1 MSHVLFLSPPFVKG
15 FTRNARWAAKSR
27 GRVQRHPD
35 YLLTAAAL
43 VENSGHRVA
52 YIEGTALDIPE
63 EKILKQARDFAPDI
77 LVILATT
84 PSIYNDIEWAEKIRQ
99 DTGCL
104 TVLVGQQVSAEV
116 EDTFRIA
123 HGAVDVVVRGE
134 YDVQL
139 KEMADS
145 RSLPEIEGI
154 SYLENNEVIHNDK
167 APLVDVNEL
176 PFPAWHHIRPEW
188 YPAFGKRSPYLTLIS
203 GRGCNNRCTFCRDPQ
218 IMYGRKLRNR
228 DPKLVV
234 DEIEYDYRL
243 FPELA
248 EIMIETDTFTASAKH
263 VEGVCNE
270 ILKRNLNISI
280 STNARVD
287 CKPELFPLMKKAGFR
302 WLNVGFEFGT
312 DEQLKAVKKGTTI
325 EQSIRF
331 AKAAKK
337 AGLKVH
343 GCFMI
348 GAPGETRESAL
359 KTIEFAKSIPMDT
372 VQFTGI
378 TVYPGTEMY
387 EQARQEGYLITQD
400 WTDWLNPD
408 KEQITNLK
416 YDNLTTEEINELVD
430 KGLKE
435 FYLRPS
441 QFWRILQGIRTWGD
455 VKSKFY
461 GVLKFIDYTTGHQK
475 SSNSEPT

>member
-1 MSHVLFLSPPFVKG
+1 MSRVLFLSPPFVEG

-35 YLLTAAAL
+35 YLLTAAAV
-43 VENSGHRVA
+43 VEAGGHDVK
-52 YIEGTALDIPE
+52 YIEGTALNIPE
-63 EKILKQARDFAPDI
+63 DEIIAQAKDFAPDM

-84 PSIYNDIEWAEKIRQ
+84 PSIYNDIEWAGKIKEK
-99 DTGCL
+99 TGCL
-104 TVLVGQQVSAEV
+104 TVLVGQHVSAAV
-116 EDTFRIA
+116 ENSFEISN
-123 HGAVDVVVRGE
+123 GAVDVIARRE
-134 YDVQL
+134 YDYQL
-139 KEMADS
+139 KELADN
-145 RSLPEIEGI
+145 RPLTEIKGL
-154 SYLENNEVIHNDK
+154 SYLQNNEICHNPD
-167 APLVDVNEL
+167 APLIDVNEL
-176 PFPAWHHIRPEW
+176 PFPAWHHIKPEW

-218 IMYGRKLRNR
+218 IMYGRKLRTR
-228 DPKLVV
+228 DPRLVV
-234 DEIEYDYRL
+234 DEIEYDYKL
-243 FPELA
+243 FPDLA
-248 EIMIETDTFTASAKH
+248 EIMIETDTFTASPKH
-263 VEGVCNE
+263 VQGVCEE
-270 ILKRNLNISI
+270 ILRRNLKISL

-287 CKPELFPLMKKAGFR
+287 CKVELFPLMKKAGFR

-312 DEQLKAVKKGTTI
+312 NEQLKAVKKGTTI
-325 EQSIRF
+325 EQARRF
-331 AKAAKK
+331 AIAAKK

-359 KTIEFAKSIPMDT
+359 KTIAFAKSIPMDT

-387 EQARQEGYLITQD
+387 EQAKQEGCLITKD
-400 WTDWLNPD
+400 WTEWLNPA
-408 KEQITNLK
+408 KEQITNLR
-416 YDNLTTEEINELVD
+416 YENLTTEEINELVD

-441 QFWRILQGIRTWGD
+441 QIWRIAKGIRTWGD

-461 GVLKFIDYTTGHQK
+461 GFLKFLDYTTGK
-475 SSNSEPT
+475 SPSP

>member
-1 MSHVLFLSPPFVKG
+1 MSRVLFFSPPFVSG

-35 YLLTAAAL
+35 YLLTAAA
-43 VENSGHRVA
+43 VVAKSGHQVV
-52 YIEGTALDIPE
+52 YIEGTALDIPDAD
-63 EKILKQARDFAPDI
+63 IIAQVRDFAPDI

-84 PSIYNDIEWAEKIRQ
+84 PSIYNDVQWADRIKQEA
-99 DTGCL
+99 GCL
-104 TVLVGQQVSAEV
+104 TVLVGQHVSAAV
-116 EDTFRIA
+116 DNTFEISN
-123 HGAVDVVVRGE
+123 GAVDVVARGE
-134 YDVQL
+134 YDYQL
-139 KEMADS
+139 RDLAGDRPLSEIKGLSYIAD
-145 RSLPEIEGI
+145 
-154 SYLENNEVIHNDK
+154 NEVRHNPD
-167 APLVDVNEL
+167 APPIDVNEL
-176 PFPAWHHIRPEW
+176 PFPAWYHIKPEW

-218 IMYGRKLRNR
+218 IMYGRRLRNR

-234 DEIEYDYRL
+234 DEIEYDYKL
-243 FPELA
+243 FPNLA
-248 EIMIETDTFTASAKH
+248 EIMIETDTFTASPKH
-263 VEGVCNE
+263 VQGVCEE
-270 ILKRNLNISI
+270 ILRRGLKISI

-312 DEQLKAVKKGTTI
+312 DEQLRAVKKGTTI

-331 AKAAKK
+331 AKAVKK
-337 AGLKVH
+337 SGLKVH

-359 KTIEFAKSIPMDT
+359 QTIKFAKSIPMDT

-387 EQARQEGYLITQD
+387 DQARQEGCLITHD
-400 WTDWLNPD
+400 WTEWLNTD

-416 YDNLTTEEINELVD
+416 YDNLTTAEINELVD

-441 QFWRILQGIRTWGD
+441 QIWRIAQGMRTWGD

-461 GVLKFIDYTTGHQK
+461 GFLKFLDYTTGK
-475 SSNSEPT
+475 KK

>member
-1 MSHVLFLSPPFVKG
+1 MSQVLFLSPPFVKG

-35 YLLTAAAL
+35 YLLIAAAV
-43 VENSGHRVA
+43 VERAGHTVK

-63 EKILKQARDFAPDI
+63 ADVLEQARQFSPDV

-84 PSIYNDIEWAEKIRQ
+84 PSIYNDIAWAGRIK
-99 DTGCL
+99 DMTGCL
-104 TVLVGQQVSAEV
+104 TVLVGQHVSAAV
-116 EDTFRIA
+116 DNTFDIA
-123 HGAVDVVVRGE
+123 GGAVDVVVRGE
-134 YDVQL
+134 YDGQL
-139 KEMADS
+139 KEIAD
-145 RSLPEIEGI
+145 RRPLADVRGI
-154 SYLENNEVIHNDK
+154 SFLENNGVRHNDD
-167 APLVDVNEL
+167 ALPIDVNDL

-188 YPAFGKRSPYLTLIS
+188 YPAFGKRSPYLTLLS

-234 DEIEYDYRL
+234 DEMEYDYHL
-243 FPELA
+243 FPDLA
-248 EIMIETDTFTASAKH
+248 EIMIETDTFTASPKH
-263 VEGVCNE
+263 VQGVCEE
-270 ILKRNLNISI
+270 ILRRNLKISL

-287 CKPELFPLMKKAGFR
+287 CKPELLPLMRKAGFR

-325 EQSIRF
+325 AESIRF
-331 AKAAKK
+331 AQAAKK

-348 GAPGETRESAL
+348 GAPGETRQSAE
-359 KTIEFAKSIPMDT
+359 KTIDFAKSIPMDT

-387 EQARQEGYLITQD
+387 EQAKKEGYLITSD
-400 WTDWLNPD
+400 WTEWLNPA
-408 KEQITNLK
+408 KEQVTNLR
-416 YDNLTTEEINELVD
+416 YDNLTTAEINKLVD
-430 KGLKE
+430 RGLKA

-441 QFWRILQGIRTWGD
+441 QIWRIARGMRTWGD

-461 GVLKFIDYTTGHQK
+461 GFLKFLDYTTGDK
-475 SSNSEPT
+475 AKTS

>member
-1 MSHVLFLSPPFVKG
+1 MSNVLFLSPPFGEG

-35 YLLTAAAL
+35 YLLTSAAV
-43 VENSGHRVA
+43 VEKEGHCVS

-63 EKILKQARDFAPDI
+63 EDIIKKADAFSPDI

-84 PSIYNDIEWAEKIRQ
+84 PSIYNDIEWADKIKSL
-99 DTGCL
+99 TGCM
-104 TVLVGQQVSAEV
+104 TVLVGQHVSAEV
-116 EDTFRIA
+116 GNTFDISN
-123 HGAVDVVVRGE
+123 GEVDVIARGE
-134 YDVQL
+134 YDYQL
-139 KEMADS
+139 KALS
-145 RSLPEIEGI
+145 NSTPLHEIDGI
-154 SYLENNEVIHNDK
+154 SYIRDNKVHHNPK
-167 APLVDVNEL
+167 ASPIDVNEL
-176 PFPAWHHIRPEW
+176 PFPAWHHIKPEW
-188 YPAFGKRSPYLTLIS
+188 YPAFGKRTPYLTLLS
-203 GRGCNNRCTFCRDPQ
+203 GRGCNNACTFCRDPQ

-243 FPELA
+243 FPGLA
-248 EIMIETDTFTASAKH
+248 EIMIETDTFTASPRH
-263 VEGVCNE
+263 VEGVCQE
-270 ILKRNLNISI
+270 ILKRNLKISI

-287 CKPELFPLMKKAGFR
+287 CQPELFPLMKKAGFR

-312 DEQLKAVKKGTTI
+312 DQQLKAVRKGTSI

-331 AKAAKK
+331 AKAARK

-359 KTIEFAKSIPMDT
+359 KTIEFAKSIPIDT

-387 EQARQEGYLITQD
+387 EQAKEENHLITKN
-400 WTDWLNPD
+400 WTEWLSKD

-435 FYLRPS
+435 FFLRPS
-441 QFWRILQGIRTWGD
+441 QILNILKGIRTWGD
-455 VKSKFY
+455 IKSKFY
-461 GVLKFIDYTTGHQK
+461 GFLKFLDYTTGSK
-475 SSNSEPT
+475 K

>member
-1 MSHVLFLSPPFVKG
+1 MSRVLFLSPPFVSG

-35 YLLTAAAL
+35 YLLTAAAV
-43 VENSGHRVA
+43 VENSGHQVA
-52 YIEGTALDIPE
+52 YIEGTALDIAE
-63 EKILKQARDFAPDI
+63 ADILQQARKFSPDM

-84 PSIYNDIEWAEKIRQ
+84 PSIYNDIEWAGKIKQ
-99 DTGCL
+99 ETGCRS
-104 TVLVGQQVSAEV
+104 VLVGQQVSAAV
-116 EDTFRIA
+116 DNTFQISN
-123 HGAVDVVVRGE
+123 GAVDIIARGE
-134 YDVQL
+134 YDYQL
-139 KEMADS
+139 KEIADN
-145 RSLPEIEGI
+145 LPLAEINGI
-154 SYLENNEVIHNDK
+154 SYFENDEVRHNPK
-167 APLVDVNEL
+167 APLIDVNEL
-176 PFPAWHHIRPEW
+176 PFPAWHHINPEW

-228 DPKLVV
+228 APELVV
-234 DEIEYDYRL
+234 DEIESDYRL
-243 FPELA
+243 FPNLA
-248 EIMIETDTFTASAKH
+248 EIMIETDTFTASPKH

-270 ILKRNLNISI
+270 ILKRNLKISI

-312 DEQLKAVKKGTTI
+312 DQQLKAVKKGTSI
-325 EQSIRF
+325 EQSRRF
-331 AKAAKK
+331 ALAAKK
-337 AGLKVH
+337 AGLKIH

-359 KTIEFAKSIPMDT
+359 QTIAFAKSIPMDT

-387 EQARQEGYLITQD
+387 EQARQEGYLITKD
-400 WTDWLNPD
+400 WTEWLNPD

-441 QFWRILQGIRTWGD
+441 QIWRIARGISTWGD

-461 GVLKFIDYTTGHQK
+461 GFLKFLDYTSGSKQST
-475 SSNSEPT
+475 P